1 MPVYVNYEG
10 LQAAS
15 ADVNTVKAKFNEEMA
30 ELRNIVG
37 GTTQNDWKGPDANLF
52 VSNTK
57 AKLDK
62 LEQEYDEFMKA
73 LIDSINENHDAFK
86 STQQHNINSQGD

>member
-1 MPVYVNYEG
+1 MAILVNYEG
-10 LQAAS
+10 LQNAS
-15 ADVNTVKAKFNEEMA
+15 ADIGTIKTNFSSEMTT
-30 ELRNIVG
+30 LRQIVEA
-37 GTTQNDWKGPDANLF
+37 TTENDWKGPDANLF

-73 LIDSINENHDAFK
+73 LIDSINENHDVFK
-86 STQQHNINSQGD
+86 ETQQHNINSQGD

>member
-1 MPVYVNYEG
+1 MKNKTFSFVNK
-10 LQAAS
+10 
-15 ADVNTVKAKFNEEMA
+15 NK
-30 ELRNIVG
+30 NI
-37 GTTQNDWKGPDANLF
+37 NPNN